1 MNLLRF
7 FQTAGIATVAATL
20 LAACGERPPVDSVQ
34 VGYRGTGM
42 EQVYNPRLLA
52 KQASINSVPTPLA
65 PAPQE
70 GPRASEV
77 YKNVQV
83 LGNASVAEFTR
94 TMVAITAWVSP
105 QQQCNYCHV
114 PGEDFAKDT
123 LYTKV
128 VARRMI
134 QMTQH
139 VNADWKTH
147 VGATGVTCY
156 TCHRGQPV
164 PANVWFN
171 KPGPLNKSTMLGER
185 ANQNEPAKNVGLS
198 SLPNDHFQQFLSK
211 AEQIRVI
218 GNTALP
224 TGNRRSTKEAEWTYG
239 LMMHMSSSLGV
250 NCTYCHNTRSMA
262 VWDAGSPQRAT
273 AWYGIRMARDLNN
286 NYVDPLQPV
295 FPASQ
300 LGPTGDVGKVNCATC
315 HQGAYKPLYG
325 ESMLKDHMILAAPA
339 AIALTPDPQ
348 VTATG
353 AVVYFAVGRSDVKV
367 DLPQSLA
374 VLVEALKANPA
385 SKVAISGY
393 HSASGD
399 LATNQ
404 ELAKNRA
411 FAVRDA
417 LKAAG
422 IGEDRMMLEKP
433 LSAEANLA
441 GEDPKARRVD
451 VSLK

>member
-1 MNLLRF
+1 MRRVVKMCL
-7 FQTAGIATVAATL
+7 AAVAVAAFL
-20 LAACGERPPVDSVQ
+20 SACERPPVDSVQ
-34 VGYRGTGM
+34 YGYRGTGM
-42 EQVYNPRLLA
+42 EQTYNPRLLA
-52 KQASINSVPTPLA
+52 KQADLNKLPAALPA
-65 PAPQE
+65 APQE

-94 TMVAITAWVSP
+94 TMVAITSWVSP
-105 QQQCNYCHV
+105 KEGCNYCHV
-114 PGEDFAKDT
+114 PGEDFSKDT

-147 VGATGVTCY
+147 VGGTGVTCY
-156 TCHRGQPV
+156 TCHRGNPV
-164 PANVWFN
+164 PANVWFTN
-171 KPGPLNKSTMLGER
+171 PGPINKSGMLGER
-185 ANQNEPAKNVGLS
+185 ANQNAPAKTVAYA
-198 SLPNDHFQQFLSK
+198 SLPNDIFTPYLSK
-211 AEQIRVI
+211 AEDIRVN
-218 GNTALP
+218 GDSALQ
-224 TGNRRSTKEAEWTYG
+224 TGNRRSTKQAEWTYG

-250 NCTYCHNTRSMA
+250 NCTFCHNTRA
-262 VWDAGSPQRAT
+262 VSDWSASTPQRVT
-273 AWYGIRMARDLNN
+273 AWHGIRLARDLNN
-286 NYVDPLQPV
+286 TYLDPLKPV

-300 LGPTGDVGKVNCATC
+300 LGPLGDTAKVNCATC

-325 ESMLKDHMILAAPA
+325 QSMLKDHMILAGAAPPA
-339 AIALTPDPQ
+339 GPITPEPQ

-353 AVVYFAVGRSDVKV
+353 ATVFFAVGKFDVKS

-374 VLVEALKANPA
+374 TLVNALKADPK

-399 LATNQ
+399 LASNQ

-422 IGEDRMMLEKP
+422 IAEDRLILEKP

-451 VSLK
+451 VSMK